1 MNEGKIFKKFMLRY
15 LLVGV
20 LVVLGCLPFSFIAYK
35 HIRNYIIS
43 NSEVKI
49 ESGIAELENNIDKM
63 NMISSMISD
72 DQSLILLKKIE
83 GKILADK
90 VLSLKSLSNQMFDLR
105 CIYDFSPMFFV
116 LFHNNDAFVS
126 TNQVSEDFD
135 KYYGKFFEAEGM
147 SSKDFK
153 NILFD
158 RDRKSPFIYVNKL
171 KYYVANREIVA
182 ENAILYVEPIEV
194 NENVSTNK
202 AVIAFIIEPK
212 QIAETLLSKEFL
224 QKGMIKITDAS
235 EQLIV
240 NYKSDINADTV
251 ERQFIKKNGETLK
264 LLNFSNV
271 KKDLHVTVGI
281 PMSKINEQL
290 KDIIQLLFIYA
301 SVGILLALVLTVVF
315 SFHWYSPVRQM
326 IKEVKMIQTLD
337 VASKNEFDYVRESL
351 LNLVS
356 VKDEL
361 ETKILLAN
369 TQKQAIELES
379 IFIKGFYR
387 KEDAFEFV
395 SKYQP
400 VKMGYYVAYLQIQ
413 CKDGTDT
420 NQSALIMAMELLK
433 KDLLRE
439 YIHVRSMTN
448 TEILLIPAL
457 DEMENDKLHKIFL
470 KMQEELLKQYNV
482 LCYIGISQ
490 KEYDI
495 SNINVAYAQ
504 ARQTVHAY
512 KNLGSSFIE
521 YYQYIN
527 DPDKGYFNMTF
538 LNKLYELILCSGR
551 KEIQK
556 MFEDARK
563 ECLLHKERYEFH
575 KEEIY
580 HAIGFV
586 YYTANQQ
593 LSFIPK
599 QDAKLQKYQQNHSLI
614 QCIDILEASINE
626 VCDRIEENKKS
637 KNIELKDK
645 IIDYVEQNYRRI
657 DLTLDIVSKE
667 VGISDKYL
675 STFIKEHTGKTF
687 SSYLD
692 ELRIGYSKYC
702 LMNTDW
708 SNEKIAEESG
718 FGAVNSFYRVFKKY
732 VGVSPSIYKKNMTEL
747 DS

>member
-20 LVVLGCLPFSFIAYK
+20 LVILGCIPFSFIAYK

-72 DQSLILLKKIE
+72 DQNLLLLKKIE

-90 VLSLKSLSNQMFDLR
+90 VLSLKTLSNQMFDLH

-126 TNQVSEDFD
+126 TNQVSEDFN
-135 KYYGKFFEAEGM
+135 KYYGKFFEVDGM
-147 SSKDFK
+147 NSQDFK

-158 RDRKSPFIYVNKL
+158 RERESPFIYVDKL
-171 KYYVANREIVA
+171 KYYVANREVIS

-194 NENVSTNK
+194 TENVTTNK
-202 AVIAFIIEPK
+202 AVIAFVIESK
-212 QIAETLLSKEFL
+212 QLAETLLSKEFL
-224 QKGMIKITDAS
+224 QKGIIKITDAS
-235 EQLIV
+235 NTLIV
-240 NYKSDINADTV
+240 NYGSDIISDKI
-251 ERQFIKKNGETLK
+251 ERQFIKTNNETLK
-264 LLNFSNV
+264 PLYFTNV
-271 KKDLHVTVGI
+271 KKDLHVMVGI
-281 PMSKINEQL
+281 PMSKINGQM
-290 KDIIQLLFIYA
+290 KDIIQLLLIYA
-301 SVGILLALVLTVVF
+301 SVGILLALVLTVFF
-315 SFHWYSPVRQM
+315 SFRWYMPIRQM
-326 IKEVKMIQTLD
+326 LKEVKMIENHG

-369 TQKQAIELES
+369 TQKQAIELEN

-387 KEDAFEFV
+387 KEDAIEFEN
-395 SKYQP
+395 KYQP

-413 CKDGTDT
+413 CKEEGVDKT
-420 NQSALIMAMELLK
+420 QSALIMAMELLK
-433 KDLLRE
+433 KDLLKE

-448 TEILLIPAL
+448 TEIMLIPAL
-457 DEMENDKLHKIFL
+457 DEIENDKLLQIFL
-470 KMQEELLKQYNV
+470 KMQEELLKQYDV
-482 LCYIGISQ
+482 LCFIGISQ
-490 KEYDI
+490 KEHDI
-495 SNINVAYAQ
+495 SNINVAYTQ

-512 KNLGSSFIE
+512 KNLGTSFVE

-527 DPDKGYFNMTF
+527 DLDKGYFNMSF

-556 MFEDARK
+556 MFEEAK
-563 ECLLHKERYEFH
+563 AECLLHKERYEFH

-593 LSFIPK
+593 LTFIPK
-599 QDAKLQKYQQNHSLI
+599 EDAKLEKYQQNHSLI
-614 QCIDILEASINE
+614 QCIDILEAAINSI
-626 VCDRIEENKKS
+626 CDRIEENKKS
-637 KNIELKDK
+637 KNTELKDK
-645 IIDYVEQNYRRI
+645 IIEYVEQNYRRI
-657 DLTLDIVSKE
+657 DLTVDIVSKE

-702 LMNTDW
+702 LMNTGW

-732 VGVSPSIYKKNMTEL
+732 VGVSPSIYKKNMAEL
-747 DS
+747 K

>member
-20 LVVLGCLPFSFIAYK
+20 LVVLGCIPFSFIAYK

-83 GKILADK
+83 GRILADK
-90 VLSLKSLSNQMFDLR
+90 VLSLKSLSNQMFDLH

-147 SSKDFK
+147 TSKDFK

-171 KYYVANREIVA
+171 KYYVANREIVS

-240 NYKSDINADTV
+240 SYKSDMNTDTV
-251 ERQFIKKNGETLK
+251 ERKFIKKNGETLK

-290 KDIIQLLFIYA
+290 KDIIQLLFVYA
-301 SVGILLALVLTVVF
+301 SVGILFALVLTVVF
-315 SFHWYSPVRQM
+315 SFHWYSPIRQM

-387 KEDAFEFV
+387 KEDAIEFV
-395 SKYQP
+395 NKYQP

-413 CKDGTDT
+413 CKDGTDK
-420 NQSALIMAMELLK
+420 NQSALIMAMERLK
-433 KDLLRE
+433 KDLLKE
-439 YIHVRSMTN
+439 YIHVRSMAN

-563 ECLLHKERYEFH
+563 ECMLHKERYEFH

-599 QDAKLQKYQQNHSLI
+599 EDAKLQKYQQNHSLI

-626 VCDRIEENKKS
+626 VCDRIDENKKS

-645 IIDYVEQNYRRI
+645 IIDYVERNYRRI

-732 VGVSPSIYKKNMTEL
+732 VGVSPSIYKKNMAEL